1 VICFGLPGQ
10 PARLGYVPA
19 CHCRAEFK
27 LREGV
32 NLILLGWVSTSV
44 LIGDHTLLTEKEVS
58 RSWRTLFKGGV
69 YDEAA
74 LNKAEELLE
83 ELRAESPLRHRLQ
96 SEIDEL
102 RKLQVSR

>member
-1 VICFGLPGQ
+1 MVVRPTKADRHGRAMCKRF
-10 PARLGYVPA
+10 AA
-19 CHCRAEFK
+19 AEFK

-32 NLILLGWVSTSV
+32 NLILLSWVSTSV